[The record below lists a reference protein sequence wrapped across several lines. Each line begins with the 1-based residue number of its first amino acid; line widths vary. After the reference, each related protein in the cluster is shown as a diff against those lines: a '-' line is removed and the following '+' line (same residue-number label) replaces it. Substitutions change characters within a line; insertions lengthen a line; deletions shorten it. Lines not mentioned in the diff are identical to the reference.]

1 MARSTP
7 DIQRPPE
14 WASALRRQME
24 APIGWQLR
32 TESKLPQELPPE
44 PASSAELL
52 YVGGFQI
59 ILEKRSTGWVT
70 ASMQKRLSQADK
82 GDDQNSESEG
92 PPQIVMGRIVLVPL
106 SFNSYPGQ
114 RNATF
119 GSPRSVARMSA
130 RHAAS
135 TSCSPFQLPL

>member
-1 MARSTP
+1 MIAQPPARTGARIFQT
-7 DIQRPPE
+7 D
-14 WASALRRQME
+14 
-24 APIGWQLR
+24 
-32 TESKLPQELPPE
+32 TE
-44 PASSAELL
+44 ASSAELL

-59 ILEKRSTGWVT
+59 ILEKRGTGWVT

-135 TSCSPFQLPL
+135 TSCSLFQLSL